1 MPEHAEWGNCVSS
14 MEDLTQEQEF
24 LLARV
29 TVEAMEMS
37 KTELIEAL
45 VEAWYTKFQVRAAY
59 ESILQAEG
67 LCFNISE
74 RVPCVDPTNSESLAA
89 LFGYEPT
96 AEETEDYFCQVV
108 EDATMELD
116 MDEIVLTPED

>member
-1 MPEHAEWGNCVSS
+1 MPGHAEWGSRFGF

-37 KTELIEAL
+37 RQELIEAL

-74 RVPCVDPTNSESLAA
+74 RVPCCDPTDAKSLAS
-89 LFGYEPT
+89 LLGYEPT
-96 AEETEDYFCQVV
+96 AEEAEDYFCQAV